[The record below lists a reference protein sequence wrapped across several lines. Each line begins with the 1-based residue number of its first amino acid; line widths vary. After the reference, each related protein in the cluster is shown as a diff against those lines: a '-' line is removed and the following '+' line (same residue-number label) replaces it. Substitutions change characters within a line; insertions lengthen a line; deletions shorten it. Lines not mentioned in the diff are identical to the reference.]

1 VFIYSIA
8 SSRLSVDGYAVIGDS
23 RRNLR
28 GERNDET
35 LFIANRGRRADGGRH
50 SGRPGRGVDIQQR
63 LHRPSWSADPSALAA
78 AEIAVPAAEQILSG
92 LFTNPGTVTISFIAD
107 PTISGAYDSPYGY
120 SANYND
126 VAALLTNHSSAHPEN
141 TALASSVA
149 NLPGAAPPCPTC
161 QDPSNPFFVPQA
173 EYLALTGAPTFP
185 GDTIGI
191 GTQTTWDPNQSNGI
205 TPGEGDLTGVMLH
218 EITHDLGRVDYAFDG
233 LPVLTP
239 MNLDRYG
246 CGTTSLTTSANNAC
260 FSIDGDATDVNQ
272 FSPTSD
278 TGDWLTP
285 GFTPTGD
292 AFNAF
297 FYYGQLL
304 TLSAGDITEMNALG
318 WEPPYEL
325 GSGTVHVGAV
335 WAGVRRS
342 WPDPAPAAADRLDLT
357 L

>member
-1 VFIYSIA
+1 MRHYSSLIA
-8 SSRLSVDGYAVIGDS
+8 GAALTAAATLAGPAGALTFS
-23 RRNLR
+23 
-28 GERNDET
+28 NDFT
-35 LFIANRGRRADGGRH
+35 D
-50 SGRPGRGVDIQQR
+50 
-63 LHRPSWSADPSALAA
+63 PSWSADPSALAA
-78 AEIAVPAAEQILSG
+78 AEIAVPAAEQILTG
-92 LFTNPGTVTISFIAD
+92 LFTNPGTVTISFIAN
-107 PTISGAYDSPYGY
+107 PTTSGAYDSPYGY

-191 GTQTTWDPNQSNGI
+191 GTQTTWDPNQSGGI

-218 EITHDLGRVDYAFDG
+218 EITHDLGRVDYAFAG

-260 FSIDGDATDVNQ
+260 FSIDGGATDINQ

-318 WEPPYEL
+318 WDPHTSSVPEPSTWALFGL
-325 GSGTVHVGAV
+325 GFAALGLIRLRRPLTV
-335 WAGVRRS
+335 S
-342 WPDPAPAAADRLDLT
+342 I
-357 L
+357 